1 MALGGH
7 LYTDDAECADDSDC
21 PTGRFCDIRDLGYGT
36 PGICVLTDYCTDVS
50 PEAVGGT
57 GAYGYVSGW
66 NVDSDFEFSYEL
78 DYYVLPE
85 DQADGCGFVD
95 LANDLNFTFPFYG
108 QTHSGVWAC
117 IEGFLDFGASDP
129 MLDETPDCP
138 IVDRG
143 TPRILAFHADLDF
156 YYDRRSVQGHH
167 VNTIHYQRESDC
179 VSPSDHSTL
188 VDCVHFN
195 WNYIQV
201 CAHPDSDCKRGH
213 HDGRDYDI
221 DITLYAD
228 GEIGMIVSPLGED
241 ALYDWADP
249 DYSVGL
255 TSGDGD
261 VLQILC
267 NEVPPIRGI
276 LWSYF
281 IYPRFDIRG
290 RDCEIFSV
298 LSSSAPAST
307 STDGTLVVDVQF
319 SQNPGSVFPSDFTV
333 NGGGAVVTSVSGSG
347 TSYSVTVSLDA
358 ALLPD
363 TVNVQIVAHAAFA
376 ASDNTLARD
385 VYLVTGTL
393 EFEREIYFS
402 SPISGVLTFSEDVD
416 LEASDVQG
424 AQVNAVSTLARSVDS
439 SHVYRVS
446 VTPDCDGAVTVTV
459 PLAATSPWNAA
470 VSARFNYAA
479 CLVQVISGGLRT

>member
-1 MALGGH
+1 MARLLYPLALWALLAVALGGH

-95 LANDLNFTFPFYG
+95 LENDLSFTFPFYG
-108 QTHSGVWAC
+108 ETRTGVWAC

-138 IVDRG
+138 IVDGG

-156 YYDRRSVQGHH
+156 YYDRSVQGHH

-179 VSPSDHSTL
+179 VSPRDHSTL

-195 WNYIQV
+195 WNYVQV
-201 CAHPDSDCKRGH
+201 CAHPDSNCKRGH

-228 GEIGMIVSPLGED
+228 GGIGMIVSPLGED

-249 DYSVGL
+249 NYSVGL
-255 TSGDGD
+255 TSGDGG

-267 NEVPPIRGI
+267 NEAPPIRGI

-281 IYPRFDIRG
+281 VYPREFYLA
-290 RDCEIFSV
+290 DCMAPTGTPTAAPTATATATPIATPTPD
-298 LSSSAPAST
+298 LS
-307 STDGTLVVDVQF
+307 G
-319 SQNPGSVFPSDFTV
+319 VFMLDFT
-333 NGGGAVVTSVSGSG
+333 
-347 TSYSVTVSLDA
+347 
-358 ALLPD
+358 
-363 TVNVQIVAHAAFA
+363 
-376 ASDNTLARD
+376 
-385 VYLVTGTL
+385 
-393 EFEREIYFS
+393 
-402 SPISGVLTFSEDVD
+402 
-416 LEASDVQG
+416 EASFHFMS
-424 AQVNAVSTLARSVDS
+424 STTEQEER
-439 SHVYRVS
+439 
-446 VTPDCDGAVTVTV
+446 P
-459 PLAATSPWNAA
+459 
-470 VSARFNYAA
+470 
-479 CLVQVISGGLRT
+479 